1 MPRYLIHVGP
11 HKTGT
16 TYLQLRFDAARERLR
31 HHGVA
36 YPIAWSSADTEPSHR
51 KLVVALREGR
61 TDQLRSE
68 FDRIERDDPE
78 YVLISAEGLNHLQEP
93 ALALLKTLTRG
104 QPVTVIFYCRRW
116 SDLLPSLWQ
125 EKIKHGYD
133 ETFPEFFSLNLNDP
147 SASPIMNFALRLEI
161 YSKLFGRDN
170 LRLVSYSDLC
180 DDGIDLAGHFFD
192 ALIPQHRPLIDDLPD
207 LPIARPNQ
215 SLPPREVELIR
226 ALNAVSIRHGT
237 MPPDSTLRSWYMAN
251 AGRFDLSR
259 LFTAMQESAAAL
271 RFSDASSATQPLQ
284 EKLSATYSDLLVQ
297 PSRRRDLFAPQQA
310 EIPFYLQRYL
320 TAHSVQQTLED
331 IHAAFWQA
339 FHPAES
345 PTAAP

>member
-133 ETFPEFFSLNLNDP
+133 ETFPEFFSLNL
-147 SASPIMNFALRLEI
+147 
-161 YSKLFGRDN
+161 G
-170 LRLVSYSDLC
+170 
-180 DDGIDLAGHFFD
+180 
-192 ALIPQHRPLIDDLPD
+192 
-207 LPIARPNQ
+207 
-215 SLPPREVELIR
+215 
-226 ALNAVSIRHGT
+226 
-237 MPPDSTLRSWYMAN
+237 
-251 AGRFDLSR
+251 
-259 LFTAMQESAAAL
+259 
-271 RFSDASSATQPLQ
+271 
-284 EKLSATYSDLLVQ
+284 
-297 PSRRRDLFAPQQA
+297 
-310 EIPFYLQRYL
+310 
-320 TAHSVQQTLED
+320 SVR
-331 IHAAFWQA
+331 I
-339 FHPAES
+339 
-345 PTAAP
+345 